1 MLLHYFIFYITCGFL
16 FNLSRK
22 TSYKCNTLL
31 FNENVHR
38 SDSIR
43 LPNDRCYLHLS
54 SSKYYFI
61 KLLFF
66 VHFQIVFSSFPP
78 SHYQIYVNLES
89 TLSFSFFFLFC
100 FFNIGCRSC
109 VSKQKP
115 YRFTI
120 NSVVIKNKF
129 SQ

>member
-1 MLLHYFIFYITCGFL
+1 MVIDGIQHRKKSFFNLQGVLLLRLRLLLALIIFLQAITFFSLKTLRKKALVTPLFYFLHHVWLFF

-38 SDSIR
+38 SNSIR

-61 KLLFF
+61 KLPFF
-66 VHFQIVFSSFPP
+66 VHFKIVFSSFPP
-78 SHYQIYVNLES
+78 
-89 TLSFSFFFLFC
+89 
-100 FFNIGCRSC
+100 
-109 VSKQKP
+109 
-115 YRFTI
+115 
-120 NSVVIKNKF
+120 
-129 SQ
+129 

>member
-1 MLLHYFIFYITCGFL
+1 MAFF

-89 TLSFSFFFLFC
+89 TLSFSFFSFFFFSILGADRAFL
-100 FFNIGCRSC
+100 N
-109 VSKQKP
+109 
-115 YRFTI
+115 
-120 NSVVIKNKF
+120 KNLTG
-129 SQ
+129 SLSIQL